1 MMSPQEVDQGHPV
14 GKKVV
19 PIHVTVLW
27 KENDKAVLNLHHLD
41 EKDIPLGTDLY
52 HHVEDQTGNQAQG
65 IKIGLEKEA
74 LDLEL
79 QESLQE
85 ILIKSL
91 KNLNVIH
98 PDHGQDHQ
106 DVRNISEVDQVQDQ
120 VLTIT
125 VIPNENLKLRNRKSI
140 HPNHRQVTVQT
151 VTINQS
157 DF

>member
-1 MMSPQEVDQGHPV
+1 MMSPLEVDQGHPV

-27 KENDKAVLNLHHLD
+27 KEKDKAILNLHHLD
-41 EKDIPLGTDLY
+41 EKDLPLSTDLRHY
-52 HHVEDQTGNQAQG
+52 IEDQTGDQAQG
-65 IKIGLEKEA
+65 IGLEKEP

-98 PDHGQDHQ
+98 PGRDPDLQ
-106 DVRNISEVDQVQDQ
+106 DVRNISEVDQVRNQ
-120 VLTIT
+120 VLKIT
-125 VIPNENLKLRNRKSI
+125 VIPNENLKLRKRKNI
-140 HPNHRQVTVQT
+140 HRNHHQVTVQT
-151 VTINQS
+151 LTINQS